1 MRIAFLGPAGTF
13 SEDALRAAVGGAE
26 IDARPAPTVYEAI
39 RAVAEG
45 EAERALV
52 PFENSIEG
60 AVRSTLDTLAFDA
73 PSVTIAG
80 EHDHP
85 ITNSLI
91 AREGVA
97 LERVEVVLSHP
108 QASGQCARFIREQLP
123 RAQVRAAAST
133 AEAVREVSASPEP
146 WAALGA
152 ASAAHIYGC
161 VVLREGVEDTP
172 DNVTRFVWI
181 APAGTRSG
189 GEGPWRTTLVFSE
202 LGADHPGALVEALTE
217 FSRRQVNLSRIESRP
232 RRRGLGRYMFFI
244 DLDGAED
251 EPAVAQAIEALRG
264 KAESVRILGS
274 YPVAANGIP
283 GA

>member
-1 MRIAFLGPAGTF
+1 MRVTFLGPTGTF
-13 SEDALRAAVGGAE
+13 SEDALRAAVGAAE
-26 IDARPAPTVYEAI
+26 IDALPAPTVYDAI

-60 AVRSTLDTLAFDA
+60 AVRSTLDTLAFEA

-85 ITNSLI
+85 IANSLI
-91 AREGVA
+91 ARTELP
-97 LERVEVVLSHP
+97 LERIEVVLSHP
-108 QASGQCARFIREQLP
+108 QASAQCARFIREQLP
-123 RAQVRAAAST
+123 GANVRAAPST
-133 AEAVREVSASPEP
+133 AEAVREVSVSDEP
-146 WAALGA
+146 WSALGA
-152 ASAAHIYGC
+152 ASAARIYGC

-181 APAGTRSG
+181 APAGTKPAG
-189 GEGPWRTTLVFSE
+189 DGPWRTTLVFSE

-217 FSRRQVNLSRIESRP
+217 FSNRQLNLTRIESRP

-251 EPAVAQAIEALRG
+251 EPAVAEAIEALRQ

-274 YPVAANGIP
+274 YPVVANGIP
-283 GA
+283 GS

>member
-1 MRIAFLGPAGTF
+1 MRVTFLGPAGTF
-13 SEDALRAAVGGAE
+13 SEDALRAAAGAAE
-26 IDARPAPTVYEAI
+26 IDARPAPTVYDAI
-39 RAVAEG
+39 RAVAQG

-85 ITNSLI
+85 IANSLI
-91 AREGVA
+91 ARSELP
-97 LERVEVVLSHP
+97 LERIEVVLSHP
-108 QASGQCARFIREQLP
+108 QASAQCARFIREQLP
-123 RAQVRAAAST
+123 GAKVRAAPST
-133 AEAVREVSASPEP
+133 AEAVREVSVSPEP
-146 WAALGA
+146 WGALGA
-152 ASAAHIYGC
+152 ASAARIYGC

-181 APAGTRSG
+181 APAGTKPAGS
-189 GEGPWRTTLVFSE
+189 GPWRTTLVFSE

-217 FSRRQVNLSRIESRP
+217 FSNREVNLTRIESRP
-232 RRRGLGRYMFFI
+232 RRQGLGRYMFFI

-251 EPAVAQAIEALRG
+251 EAPVAEAIDALRL

-274 YPVAANGIP
+274 YPVVANGIP
-283 GA
+283 GS

>member
-13 SEDALRAAVGGAE
+13 SEDALRAAVGEAE

-39 RAVAEG
+39 RAVAVG

-73 PSVTIAG
+73 PSVAIAG

-91 AREGVA
+91 AREAVP

-108 QASGQCARFIREQLP
+108 QASAQCARFIREQLP
-123 RAQVRAAAST
+123 LAEVRAAAST
-133 AEAVREVSASPEP
+133 AEAVREVSRSPER

-152 ASAAHIYGC
+152 ASAARIYGC
-161 VVLREGVEDTP
+161 VVLREGVEDAP

-181 APAGTRSG
+181 APAGTRPG
-189 GEGPWRTTLVFSE
+189 GEGAWRTTLVFSE

-217 FSRRQVNLSRIESRP
+217 FSRRQVNLTRIESRP

-251 EPAVAQAIEALRG
+251 EPAVAEAIEALRG